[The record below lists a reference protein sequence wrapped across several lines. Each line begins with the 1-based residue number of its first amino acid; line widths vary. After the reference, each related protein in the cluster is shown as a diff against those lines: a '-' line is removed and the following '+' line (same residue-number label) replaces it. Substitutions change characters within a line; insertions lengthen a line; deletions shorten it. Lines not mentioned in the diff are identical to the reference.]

1 MHAFH
6 FAVIGCADIMPVY
19 GALITRKGN
28 HLTVRCNQSREEY
41 HLRCFNM
48 KWVGNVQ
55 NCSAGNAVITCDST
69 TIRLRSDNDA
79 SRAPASIRREQKMN
93 MSMGGLIA

>member
-1 MHAFH
+1 MFRFA
-6 FAVIGCADIMPVY
+6 AVIGCADIMPVH

-48 KWVGNVQ
+48 KWVGSVQ
-55 NCSAGNAVITCDST
+55 NCSAGKLQTSHPNAVLPVEPPRWTNFLYSSV
-69 TIRLRSDNDA
+69 LR
-79 SRAPASIRREQKMN
+79 
-93 MSMGGLIA
+93 G